1 LEHEGHWNIKGS
13 LLHGRFYLYPQEAI
27 IVGLLLD
34 FEKGRNGMLV
44 FSSIDITRYADGR
57 GTCTGTPRLL
67 V

>member
-34 FEKGRNGMLV
+34 FEKGRNGMVVV
-44 FSSIDITRYADGR
+44 FSIDITSYADGR
-57 GTCTGTPRLL
+57 ALGTPRLL
-67 V
+67 